1 MNPETTT
8 SELIHQEQRIF
19 SPRFL
24 RRLAA
29 AATLSGALLLSCEA
43 APEEQ
48 RSESVITSESPP
60 PPASQRIEPTEAPTF
75 EESLSSVPSAIE
87 QTTAT
92 PQAAENIPPA
102 EVTDLLIVNEAGD
115 TVLAVDVRPLE
126 NCLPVIDP
134 PRRGKAAGATYQCMD
149 YAMPGTEQ
157 EGLAILAGHSSV
169 NIETDFN
176 SLYTQGNQLVGDTV
190 RVQTAESGEEW
201 LEYSVQSVFTPSK
214 EDLPYMPEVWG
225 APDEDVD
232 GRLVLVTC
240 LQNPDG
246 SDSTN
251 NFIAVAEKVD

>member
-1 MNPETTT
+1 MNLETTT

-43 APEEQ
+43 APEEL
-48 RSESVITSESPP
+48 RSESAMTSEPS
-60 PPASQRIEPTEAPTF
+60 
-75 EESLSSVPSAIE
+75 PSASRWANLTETPTLEETLPTPLTIE
-87 QTTAT
+87 QNTAL
-92 PQAAENIPPA
+92 PQANEKIPPA
-102 EVTDLLIVNEAGD
+102 QVTDLLIVNEAGD

-214 EDLPYMPEVWG
+214 KDLPYMPEVWG